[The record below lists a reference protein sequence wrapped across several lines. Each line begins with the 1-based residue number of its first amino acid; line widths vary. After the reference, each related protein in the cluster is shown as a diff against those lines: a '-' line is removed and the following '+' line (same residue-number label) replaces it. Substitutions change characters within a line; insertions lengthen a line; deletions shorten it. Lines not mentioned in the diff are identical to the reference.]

1 MNKIDPVEDLAEIRK
16 MMEGSSK
23 FISLSGLS
31 GVFAGLTALIGS
43 AVAWMVIQD
52 FNKRFLHYNFA
63 GSINEEYK
71 RLDNILFLIALG
83 ILIGALGFGL
93 LFTYLKARRNNQKLV
108 SPVAFRLMRSLM
120 TPLGFGGLFIIGLY
134 SVGYYELIAPATLIF
149 YGMSLMN
156 ASKYVQVELKY
167 LALCE
172 MALGVIAIFALKAD
186 FDIRS
191 TLQIGIWALGFGVL
205 HIIYGL
211 IMWNKYDRK

>member
-31 GVFAGLTALIGS
+31 GVFAGLTALVG
-43 AVAWMVIQD
+43 AGAAWMVIDD
-52 FNKRFLHYNFA
+52 FNKRFVHYTFSS
-63 GSINEEYK
+63 SIKEEYQT
-71 RLDNILFLIALG
+71 LNNTLFAIAIG
-83 ILIGALGFGL
+83 ILVGALSFGL
-93 LFTYLKARRNNQKLV
+93 LFTYLKARKNKQKLIT
-108 SPVAFRLMRSLM
+108 PVAFRLIRSLM
-120 TPLGFGGLFIIGLY
+120 TPLGFGGLFVIGLY
-134 SVGYYELIAPATLIF
+134 YVGAYDLIAPATLIF

-172 MALGVIAIFALKAD
+172 MALGVIAVFALMVD

-191 TLQIGIWALGFGVL
+191 TLQIAIWALGFGVL